1 MLARFLSSFAR
12 APAGTPRAFA
22 EQVFFDDLI
31 RRYVEC
37 AASSH
42 DDNFD
47 ADRFGVAISDSQRA
61 REAAFCQAALRTLL
75 ESPEKIQ
82 AACDLMADAE
92 SVAWLLDLMVY
103 RLLGYRHVRLQ
114 SNRPRHWAERA
125 RAKSAGVDGA
135 AMTGGQGNAKRF
147 NLRGQDDGGILFDGW
162 WSNVAWSFYLRQYYF
177 SRAGVVIAPAP
188 GDVVIDAG
196 ACFGDT
202 ALAFADSVGDSGKV
216 HAFEVLP
223 NNLLVAQHNLGLN
236 PRLGARVALSDS
248 ALGAHAGTLFLHGS
262 GPGALVSGEPSAQE
276 VRVTTIDQ
284 YVRDAKMDR
293 LDFIKMDIEGSEAAA
308 LDGARESLVR
318 FRPKLAISVYHR
330 PEDLTQIP
338 VWVDNLGLGYRL
350 YLDHYTIH
358 QEETVLYAIA
368 ASHQVRLTV

>member
-1 MLARFLSSFAR
+1 MLARFLSSVVR
-12 APAGTPRAFA
+12 SPAVKRRTSAAG
-22 EQVFFDDLI
+22 VLFDGLI
-31 RRYVEC
+31 HRYVEC

-47 ADRFGVAISDSQRA
+47 TDRFGVAVPDSQRA
-61 REAAFCQAALRTLL
+61 REAAFCQATLRTLL
-75 ESPEKIQ
+75 ENPEEIQ
-82 AACDLMADAE
+82 AACELMADGE
-92 SVAWLLDLMVY
+92 SADWLLDLMVY
-103 RLLGYRHVRLQ
+103 RLLGHRHVRLR
-114 SNRPRHWAERA
+114 SNEPRHWAERA
-125 RAKSAGVDGA
+125 RAKSAGAAGA
-135 AMTGGQGNAKRF
+135 ALTGGQGDAKRF
-147 NLRGQDDGGILFDGW
+147 TFQGAHDAPIVFDGW
-162 WSNVAWSFYLRQYYF
+162 WPNIAWSFYLRQYYF
-177 SRAGVVIAPAP
+177 SRAEILIAPER

-223 NNLLVAQHNLGLN
+223 NNLMVAQHNLGLN
-236 PRLGARVALSDS
+236 PRLSARVALSDA

-262 GPGALVSGEPSAQE
+262 GPGTLVSSEPGAQE
-276 VRVTTIDQ
+276 VRVTTIDN
-284 YVRDAKMDR
+284 YVRDAKVDR
-293 LDFIKMDIEGSEAAA
+293 LDFIKMDIEGSETAA
-308 LDGARESLVR
+308 LDGARESLAR

-338 VWVDNLGLGYRL
+338 VWVDNLGLGYCL

-368 ASHQVRLTV
+368 ASD